1 MKESAMHPSLKQ
13 FITQYVAVV
22 AAALIPV
29 SFVAFLSMPF
39 DLGGHPGE
47 GRTNAP
53 LAAHFS

>member
-1 MKESAMHPSLKQ
+1 MHPSLKQ